1 MPTFALSS
9 HDDDIFL
16 LKVLPAVPAA
26 RLALLFV
33 SIKMPSTSGAEG
45 IFFGLFVSDLWLFR
59 FVPITRRLE
68 ISAVLVEFSAVLAGI
83 SASTAEISGM
93 PMLFLHTV
101 RECFSLRRLWC

>member
-33 SIKMPSTSGAEG
+33 SIKMPSTSGADG
-45 IFFGLFVSDLWLFR
+45 IFFGLFVFLNWPFR
-59 FVPITRRLE
+59 FPAINAFGKNAQCLQN
-68 ISAVLVEFSAVLAGI
+68 
-83 SASTAEISGM
+83 
-93 PMLFLHTV
+93 FLQ
-101 RECFSLRRLWC
+101 CLRKILQALQIFRHRQGESCAWLQ